1 MKKIGTLILMAM
13 LSVFLF
19 CGCVEEAADKK
30 PVIYLYPTEK
40 TQVSVTL
47 DYDGKLTTTYPTYN
61 NGWNVTAYP
70 DGTLLDSTGREY
82 YCLFWEGVRKV
93 EYNFDQG
100 FCVKGSE
107 TRAFLENAL
116 DKLGLTD
123 KEANEFMIYWLPQME
138 ENPYNVIAFQ
148 QEAYTQNAK
157 LNISPAPDSIL
168 RVFMAYKAA
177 DKPVDIAPQEL
188 AEFNRVG
195 FTVVE
200 WGGCEVK

>member
-1 MKKIGTLILMAM
+1 MAM
-13 LSVFLF
+13 LSALMF

-47 DYDGKLTTTYPTYN
+47 DYDGKLTATYPAYN

-82 YCLFWEGVRKV
+82 YCLFWEGARKV

-138 ENPYNVIAFQ
+138 KNPYNVIAFQ

-157 LNISPAPDSIL
+157 LNISPTPDSIL